1 MPVSLASTSASS
13 MHGALVPIAYQVLST
28 SAASVTFTSIPQNYQ
43 DLLVVI
49 NAGQTGGTVNQGVF
63 RVGNGTLD
71 TGTNYSYTVLGGNGS
86 SAVSSRGT
94 NLTNGY
100 TDYFAAPGISGDYQT
115 AELHI
120 LNYANTS
127 TYKTILNRVA
137 KATNGT
143 DLLVNLWRSTAAINT
158 IQFQVPGGSFS
169 STSTFALYGVRTVN
183 Q

>member
-43 DLLVVI
+43 DLLVII

-94 NLTNGY
+94 SLTNGY
-100 TDYFAAPGISGDYQT
+100 TDYFAAPGISGDYQA

-120 LNYANTS
+120 FNYANTS
-127 TYKTILNRVA
+127 TYKTILNRC
-137 KATNGT
+137 
-143 DLLVNLWRSTAAINT
+143 LLYTSPSPRDRTRSRM
-158 IQFQVPGGSFS
+158 PS
-169 STSTFALYGVRTVN
+169 SA
-183 Q
+183 